1 MNDGFHLSDFLR
13 HIEELRYRVIR
24 IGYFFISFFIIFVI
38 FRIHYYSLYSYS
50 FPFLY
55 PDPYRN
61 IASQFLSFLE
71 MHVLPPGTTLIALR
85 PTDGVVAD
93 FYVAMFL
100 SFTFSMPAIV
110 YHFGKFISPGLKKK
124 EMDTIL
130 SLVIPAALLFA
141 VGAFF
146 GIWFVAPGLFAI
158 FKQFDL
164 GLGAISSMGIVNFV
178 NFLIIYVVA
187 FGLSFEIPVIMVG
200 MTKMRVVNSEFW
212 KKNWR
217 YAVLAALIFG
227 MIFSPGVTGFTMV
240 VMALPMIGLYFLGIY
255 VSVRVERNI
264 ERSHSDLSEP
274 L

>member
-1 MNDGFHLSDFLR
+1 
-13 HIEELRYRVIR
+13 
-24 IGYFFISFFIIFVI
+24 
-38 FRIHYYSLYSYS
+38 
-50 FPFLY
+50 
-55 PDPYRN
+55 
-61 IASQFLSFLE
+61 
-71 MHVLPPGTTLIALR
+71 
-85 PTDGVVAD
+85 
-93 FYVAMFL
+93 
-100 SFTFSMPAIV
+100 
-110 YHFGKFISPGLKKK
+110 
-124 EMDTIL
+124 
-130 SLVIPAALLFA
+130 
-141 VGAFF
+141 
-146 GIWFVAPGLFAI
+146 
-158 FKQFDL
+158 
-164 GLGAISSMGIVNFV
+164 MGIVNFV